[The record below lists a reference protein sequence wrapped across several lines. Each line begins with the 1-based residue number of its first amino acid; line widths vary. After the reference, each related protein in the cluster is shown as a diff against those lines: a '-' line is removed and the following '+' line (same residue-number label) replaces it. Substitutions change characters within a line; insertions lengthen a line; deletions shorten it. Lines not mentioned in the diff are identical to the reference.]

1 MKIYIAK
8 KIFND
13 DDYGRYS
20 EYLLGIFKSKEL
32 AEKAVEESKSKFN
45 RDQRI
50 NGRYTK
56 EMREAYSWV
65 IKEQELI
72 GE

>member
-8 KIFND
+8 QIFND
-13 DDYGRYS
+13 DYGYYS
-20 EYLLGIFKSKEL
+20 EYLLGTFNSKEL
-32 AEKAVEESKSKFN
+32 AEKAVEKSKSKFN

-56 EMREAYSWV
+56 EILEAYSWV
-65 IKEQELI
+65 IEENELI